1 MADMQM
7 INFSSHVVEKIRIDD
22 SISNVTFLLLQKQ
35 VNTERNNMIS
45 NTGRFLGLPEAVTV
59 SFEPPLKKSHHTKS
73 FRSEKRLRD
82 LKQTLNH
89 FSPV

>member
-35 VNTERNNMIS
+35 VNTESNNMIS
-45 NTGRFLGLPEAVTV
+45 NTGRFLGLPEAATA
-59 SFEPPLKKSHHTKS
+59 SFEPLKKISPY
-73 FRSEKRLRD
+73 EI
-82 LKQTLNH
+82 
-89 FSPV
+89 FSIRKKGLEISNKL